1 MPDGSACGKT
11 MEDLRPENLAYLEAR
26 LRECRGRPDLH
37 KRTLAEYQRLIECNR
52 NSASGADYID
62 QVGDMFE
69 LSRAEQLDR
78 RANLGALYERLE
90 YPEALEAQRERYQAI
105 RAAKGHVDLHEQI
118 QAVNQRTQKRA
129 GLHFEILNQLATFMA
144 VLAGCL
150 AEPEAERRGRAGVA
164 MEEWL
169 KLKELDPGL
178 DWNKI
183 KGHRMLRASLIWDDE
198 RLGELERFFEQ
209 VYREFTR

>member
-1 MPDGSACGKT
+1 
-11 MEDLRPENLAYLEAR
+11 MEDLRAENLAYLEAR
-26 LRECRGRPDLH
+26 LRECGGRPDLH
-37 KRTLAEYQRLIECNR
+37 KRTIAEYQRLIECNR
-52 NSASGADYID
+52 NSADGADYID
-62 QVGDMFE
+62 RVGDMFE

-105 RAAKGHVDLHEQI
+105 RAAEGHINLHEQI
-118 QAVNQRTQKRA
+118 QAVNQRTQERS
-129 GLHFEILNQLATFMA
+129 GLHFDVLNQLSTFMA

-150 AEPEAERRGRAGVA
+150 AEPEAERRGRSGVA

-169 KLKELDPGL
+169 KLKALDPL
-178 DWNKI
+178 MDWTRI
-183 KGHRMLRASLIWDDE
+183 KNHRMLRASLIWDDE
-198 RLGELERFFEQ
+198 RLGELERFFES